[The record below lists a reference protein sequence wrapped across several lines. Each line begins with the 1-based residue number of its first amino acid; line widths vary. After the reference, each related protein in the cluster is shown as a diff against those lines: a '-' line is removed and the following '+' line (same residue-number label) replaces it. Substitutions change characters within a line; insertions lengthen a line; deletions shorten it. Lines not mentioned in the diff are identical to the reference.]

1 METLAHSCIEN
12 YCVSKFDFKQ
22 YCRIALVCKV
32 ATHVY
37 AECAKA
43 SLVVTDSANV
53 ALRTGR
59 YRKATVLVTAGNAPV
74 REHYSIWNQCSTPSN
89 FIATQ

>member
-1 METLAHSCIEN
+1 MDTLAHSFIEN
-12 YCVSKFDFKQ
+12 YCVSKFEFKHD
-22 YCRIALVCKV
+22 CGSALVWKA